1 MNLFKF
7 LIAKVKYPFMKRR
20 LQKKMNNAMQRDV
33 RTLLKDKGQI
43 QELGSRIRLRQQLG
57 KMKHARNTM
66 TMLLVLISTVA
77 FCQQKDVDNFKDQIR
92 RFDNQSTL
100 GSSLFFAGAAGIGA
114 GAFAIKNEDSKK
126 TCYIISGSVSFVG
139 LLIYMTA
146 YKQFRYD
153 ARVSFEGDKL
163 TYKF

>member
-1 MNLFKF
+1 MNLFQF
-7 LIAKVKYPFMKRR
+7 LWAKVKYPFMKRS
-20 LQKKMNNAMQRDV
+20 LQKKMNSAMHNDV
-33 RTLLKDKGQI
+33 RSLLMDKGQMS
-43 QELGSRIRLRQQLG
+43 ELGTRLRLRQQIG
-57 KMKHARNTM
+57 KMKHTRKSM
-66 TMLLVLISTVA
+66 TMIMLLISSVA
-77 FCQQKDVDNFKDQIR
+77 FCQQKDVDNIKDQIR

-100 GSSLFFAGAAGIGA
+100 GSSLFFAGAAGVGA
-114 GAFAIKNEDSKK
+114 GAFAVSHEDSKK

-153 ARVSFEGDKL
+153 ARFLFEGDKL